1 MAENNFINLFSL
13 SYDAINGM
21 KKKDLVDHIE
31 NLKGK
36 VVVGNDIQGLFNQIS
51 KLSENVDRLVTANE
65 KFNSEM
71 LIVRNVNQNLQNR
84 IINLEK
90 QQSKSEQYNRR
101 NNVEI
106 SGISNEVSDQ
116 NLEQTVIGICKDS
129 GIEVNPLDIE
139 GCHRLPLGRNATNTT
154 KRVIVKFVNRKHSEA
169 TLQHKKDINQKSK
182 VFVSHSL
189 CPYYRFLWGK
199 CKELQRKGRIN
210 QVFCLGA
217 IVAVRIAENSP
228 AIKILHEKDLLV
240 CQECSPESVKD

>member
-1 MAENNFINLFSL
+1 MDTLIYRITAENNFVNLFSL

-36 VVVGNDIQGLFNQIS
+36 VVVGNDIQGLLNQIS

-65 KFNSEM
+65 KLNSEM
-71 LIVRNVNQNLQNR
+71 LIVRNVNRNLQSR

-106 SGISNEVSDQ
+106 CGISNGVSDQ

-129 GIEVNPLDIE
+129 GIEVNP
-139 GCHRLPLGRNATNTT
+139 
-154 KRVIVKFVNRKHSEA
+154 
-169 TLQHKKDINQKSK
+169 
-182 VFVSHSL
+182 
-189 CPYYRFLWGK
+189 
-199 CKELQRKGRIN
+199 
-210 QVFCLGA
+210 
-217 IVAVRIAENSP
+217 
-228 AIKILHEKDLLV
+228 
-240 CQECSPESVKD
+240 

>member
-1 MAENNFINLFSL
+1 MDTLIYRITTENNFVNLFSL

-36 VVVGNDIQGLFNQIS
+36 VVVGNDIQGLLNQIS

-65 KFNSEM
+65 KLNSEM
-71 LIVRNVNQNLQNR
+71 LIVRNVNRNLQSR

-106 SGISNEVSDQ
+106 SGISNGVSDQ

-139 GCHRLPLGRNATNTT
+139 GCQCLPLGRNIINTT
-154 KRVIVKFVNRKHSEA
+154 KQVIVKFVKRKHSEA
-169 TLQHKKDINQKSK
+169 MLQRKKDINQKSK
-182 VFVSHSL
+182 VFVSHSQ

-210 QVFCLGA
+210 QVFLSRSSCHSK
-217 IVAVRIAENSP
+217 NYQ
-228 AIKILHEKDLLV
+228 K
-240 CQECSPESVKD
+240 

>member
-1 MAENNFINLFSL
+1 MAENNFVNLFSL

-36 VVVGNDIQGLFNQIS
+36 VVVGNNIQGLFNQIS

-65 KFNSEM
+65 KLNSEL

-154 KRVIVKFVNRKHSEA
+154 KQVIVKFVNRKHSEA
-169 TLQHKKDINQKSK
+169 MLQRKKDINQKSK

-189 CPYYRFLWGK
+189 CPY
-199 CKELQRKGRIN
+199 
-210 QVFCLGA
+210 
-217 IVAVRIAENSP
+217 
-228 AIKILHEKDLLV
+228 
-240 CQECSPESVKD
+240 

>member
-1 MAENNFINLFSL
+1 MAENNFVSLFSL

-36 VVVGNDIQGLFNQIS
+36 VVVGNDIQRLFNQIS
-51 KLSENVDRLVTANE
+51 KLLENVDHLVTANE
-65 KFNSEM
+65 KLNSEL

-84 IINLEK
+84 IINLKK

-116 NLEQTVIGICKDS
+116 KLEKTVIGICKDS

-139 GCHRLPLGRNATNTT
+139 GCHRPPLGRYATNTT
-154 KRVIVKFVNRKHSEA
+154 KRVIVKFVNRKHPEA
-169 TLQHKKDINQKSK
+169 MLQRKKDINQESK

-189 CPYYRFLWGK
+189 CPYFRFLWGK
-199 CKELQRKGRIN
+199 CKELQRKGPIN
-210 QVFCLGA
+210 QMFLSRSSC
-217 IVAVRIAENSP
+217 NS
-228 AIKILHEKDLLV
+228 KNYRK
-240 CQECSPESVKD
+240 